1 MPSGAG
7 EKIREAVALDRDGLP
22 YVDFTRQKISRGMV
36 RLSGMAVK
44 RTGVRLIITHS
55 PRMDCRY
62 GAQGLL
68 AAGRGITR

>member
-7 EKIREAVALDRDGLP
+7 ENFREGVALGKDGLP
-22 YVDFTRQKISRGMV
+22 YVDFTRLKISRGMV
-36 RLSGMAVK
+36 SLSGMAVK

-62 GAQGLL
+62 G
-68 AAGRGITR
+68 RGGC